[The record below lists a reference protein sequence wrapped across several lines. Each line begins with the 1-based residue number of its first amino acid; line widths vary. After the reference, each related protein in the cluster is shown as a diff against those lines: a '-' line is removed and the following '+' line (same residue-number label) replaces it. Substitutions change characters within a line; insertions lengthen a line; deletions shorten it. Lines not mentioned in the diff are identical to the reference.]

1 MKLLLLHEIFK
12 YLLIEHIVGLELDP
26 QTVARLETDTG
37 RCQIIDVIWFFL
49 VALLNLKIKK
59 KRTIEVKVHIEVEVR
74 DEG

>member
-12 YLLIEHIVGLELDP
+12 YLLIEHIVGLELD